1 MLVIKRK
8 RNNGLLAV
16 ITLALLGI
24 CFILSGV
31 LAVTNITV
39 NSGSG
44 LSIGSGAAAA
54 TSCDTTV
61 SLSTQNTFDTSA
73 GIYKLATISVTD
85 VDTTSNYCADK
96 VMYLAIV
103 LNNTAYQASWSLPS
117 SALNNTFIF
126 SQSTSSANNG
136 SYYFAT
142 NTFIAQ
148 DPATLGTFAISIS

>member
-8 RNNGLLAV
+8 RSKGVFAF
-16 ITLALLGI
+16 ITLTLLGI

-31 LAVTNITV
+31 LAVANITV
-39 NSGSG
+39 NNGSG

-54 TSCDTTV
+54 TSCDNTV
-61 SLSTQNTFDTSA
+61 SLSTQNTFDSIS
-73 GIYKLATISVTD
+73 GMYKLATISVTD
-85 VDTTSNYCADK
+85 VDTSSSYCANK

-117 SALNNTFIF
+117 SALNNSFIF

-136 SYYFAT
+136 NNYFAS

>member
-8 RNNGLLAV
+8 RSKGVFAF
-16 ITLALLGI
+16 ITLTLLGI

-31 LAVTNITV
+31 LAVANITV
-39 NSGSG
+39 NNGSG

-61 SLSTQNTFDTSA
+61 SLSTQNTFDASA

-85 VDTTSNYCADK
+85 VDTSSSYCANK

-117 SALNNTFIF
+117 SAINNSFIF
-126 SQSTSSANNG
+126 SQSTSSANDDNN
-136 SYYFAT
+136 YFAS

>member
-1 MLVIKRK
+1 VLVIKRK
-8 RNNGLLAV
+8 RSKGVFAF
-16 ITLALLGI
+16 ITLTLLGI

-31 LAVTNITV
+31 LAVANITV
-39 NSGSG
+39 NNGSG

-85 VDTTSNYCADK
+85 VDTSSSYCANK

-117 SALNNTFIF
+117 SALNNSFIF
-126 SQSTSSANNG
+126 SQSTSSANDGNN
-136 SYYFAT
+136 YFAS

>member
-1 MLVIKRK
+1 MLVIKRRRSK
-8 RNNGLLAV
+8 GVFAV

-31 LAVTNITV
+31 LAVTSITV
-39 NSGSG
+39 NNGSG
-44 LSIGSGAAAA
+44 LSIGSGAAVA
-54 TSCDTTV
+54 TSCDNTV
-61 SLSTQNTFDTSA
+61 SLSTQNTFDSIS
-73 GIYKLATISVTD
+73 GMYKLATISVTD
-85 VDTTSNYCADK
+85 VDTSSSYCANK

-117 SALNNTFIF
+117 SAINNSFIF
-126 SQSTSSANNG
+126 SQSTSSANSGNN
-136 SYYFAT
+136 YFAS

>member
-1 MLVIKRK
+1 VLVIKRK
-8 RNNGLLAV
+8 RNNGLLAA

-44 LSIGSGAAAA
+44 LSIGSGAATA

-61 SLSTQNTFDTSA
+61 SLTTQNTFDATA

-136 SYYFAT
+136 TNYFAT
-142 NTFIAQ
+142 STFIAQ

>member
-8 RNNGLLAV
+8 RSKGVFAF
-16 ITLALLGI
+16 ITLTLLGI

-31 LAVTNITV
+31 LAVANITV
-39 NSGSG
+39 NNGSG

-85 VDTTSNYCADK
+85 VDTSSSYCANK

-117 SALNNTFIF
+117 SAINNSFIF
-126 SQSTSSANNG
+126 SQSTSSADNGNN
-136 SYYFAT
+136 YFAS

>member
-1 MLVIKRK
+1 VLVIKRK
-8 RNNGLLAV
+8 RSKGVFAF
-16 ITLALLGI
+16 ITLTLLGI

-31 LAVTNITV
+31 LAVANITV
-39 NSGSG
+39 NNGSG

-61 SLSTQNTFDTSA
+61 SLTTQNTFDAIA

-85 VDTTSNYCADK
+85 VDTTSNYGADK

-136 SYYFAT
+136 SNYFAT

>member
-1 MLVIKRK
+1 VLVIKRK
-8 RNNGLLAV
+8 RSKGVFAF
-16 ITLALLGI
+16 ITLTLLGI

-31 LAVTNITV
+31 LAVANITV
-39 NSGSG
+39 NNGSG

-61 SLSTQNTFDTSA
+61 SLSTQNTFDASA

-85 VDTTSNYCADK
+85 VDTSSSYCANK

-117 SALNNTFIF
+117 SAINNSFIF
-126 SQSTSSANNG
+126 SQSTSSANDGNN
-136 SYYFAT
+136 YFAS

>member
-8 RNNGLLAV
+8 RSRGVFAF
-16 ITLALLGI
+16 ITLTLLGI

-39 NSGSG
+39 NNGSG

-61 SLSTQNTFDTSA
+61 SLSTQNTFDASA

-85 VDTTSNYCADK
+85 VDTSSSYCANK

-117 SALNNTFIF
+117 SAINNSFIF
-126 SQSTSSANNG
+126 SQSTNSANNG
-136 SYYFAT
+136 NNYFAS

>member
-8 RNNGLLAV
+8 RNNGLLAA

-39 NSGSG
+39 NNGSG
-44 LSIGSGAAAA
+44 LSIGSGAATA

-61 SLSTQNTFDTSA
+61 SLTTQNTFDATA

-136 SYYFAT
+136 TNYFAT

>member
-39 NSGSG
+39 NNGSG

-54 TSCDTTV
+54 TSCDNTV
-61 SLSTQNTFDTSA
+61 SLTTQNTFDATA

-136 SYYFAT
+136 SNYFAT
-142 NTFIAQ
+142 STFIAQ

>member
-1 MLVIKRK
+1 VLVIKRK

-39 NSGSG
+39 NNGSG

-54 TSCDTTV
+54 TSCDNTV
-61 SLSTQNTFDTSA
+61 SLTTQNTFDATA

-136 SYYFAT
+136 SNYFAT
-142 NTFIAQ
+142 STFIAQ

>member
-39 NSGSG
+39 NNGSG
-44 LSIGSGAAAA
+44 LSIGSGAATA

-61 SLSTQNTFDTSA
+61 SLTTQNTFDATA

-126 SQSTSSANNG
+126 SQSTSSAHNG
-136 SYYFAT
+136 SNYFAT

>member
-1 MLVIKRK
+1 
-8 RNNGLLAV
+8 
-16 ITLALLGI
+16 
-24 CFILSGV
+24 
-31 LAVTNITV
+31 
-39 NSGSG
+39 

-54 TSCDTTV
+54 TSCDNTV
-61 SLSTQNTFDTSA
+61 SLTTQNTFDATA

-96 VMYLAIV
+96 IMYLAIV

-136 SYYFAT
+136 TNYFAT

>member
-1 MLVIKRK
+1 VLVIKRK
-8 RNNGLLAV
+8 RSKGVFAF
-16 ITLALLGI
+16 ITLTLLGI

-31 LAVTNITV
+31 LAVANITV
-39 NSGSG
+39 NNGSG

-61 SLSTQNTFDTSA
+61 SLSTQNTFDASA

-85 VDTTSNYCADK
+85 VDTSSSYCANK

-117 SALNNTFIF
+117 SALNNSFIF
-126 SQSTSSANNG
+126 SQSTSSANDGNN
-136 SYYFAT
+136 YFAS

>member
-1 MLVIKRK
+1 VLVIKRK
-8 RNNGLLAV
+8 RNKGVFAF
-16 ITLALLGI
+16 ITLTLLGI

-39 NSGSG
+39 NNGSG

-61 SLSTQNTFDTSA
+61 SLSTQNTFDASA

-85 VDTTSNYCADK
+85 VDTSSSYCANK

-117 SALNNTFIF
+117 SATNNSFIF
-126 SQSTSSANNG
+126 SQSTSAANDGNN
-136 SYYFAT
+136 YFAS

>member
-1 MLVIKRK
+1 VLVIKRRRSK
-8 RNNGLLAV
+8 GVFAV

-39 NSGSG
+39 NNGSG

-54 TSCDTTV
+54 TSCDNTV
-61 SLSTQNTFDTSA
+61 SLSTQNTFDSTS
-73 GIYKLATISVTD
+73 GMYKLATISVTD
-85 VDTTSNYCADK
+85 VDTSSSYCANK

-117 SALNNTFIF
+117 SAINNSFIF
-126 SQSTSSANNG
+126 SQSTSSANSGNN
-136 SYYFAT
+136 YFAS

>member
-1 MLVIKRK
+1 VLVIKRRSYK
-8 RNNGLLAV
+8 GVLAFV
-16 ITLALLGI
+16 TLALLGI

-39 NSGSG
+39 NNGSG

-54 TSCDTTV
+54 TSCDSTV
-61 SLSTQNTFDTSA
+61 SLSTQNTFDATA

-85 VDTTSNYCADK
+85 VDTRASYCANK
-96 VMYLAIV
+96 VMYLAIL

-117 SALNNTFIF
+117 SALNNSFIF
-126 SQSTSSANNG
+126 SQATSAANTG
-136 SYYFAT
+136 TFYYAT
-142 NTFIAQ
+142 ATFTAQ

>member
-1 MLVIKRK
+1 VLVIKRK

-39 NSGSG
+39 NNGSG

-73 GIYKLATISVTD
+73 GIYKLATISVTG
-85 VDTTSNYCADK
+85 VDTSSSYCANK

-117 SALNNTFIF
+117 SALNNSFIF
-126 SQSTSSANNG
+126 SQSTSSANDGNN
-136 SYYFAT
+136 YFAS

>member
-1 MLVIKRK
+1 VLVIKRRRSK
-8 RNNGLLAV
+8 GVFAV

-39 NSGSG
+39 NNGSG

-54 TSCDTTV
+54 TSCDNTV
-61 SLSTQNTFDTSA
+61 SLSTQNTFDSIS
-73 GIYKLATISVTD
+73 GMYKLATISVTD
-85 VDTTSNYCADK
+85 VDTSSSYCANK

-117 SALNNTFIF
+117 SAINNSFIF
-126 SQSTSSANNG
+126 SQSTSSANSGNN
-136 SYYFAT
+136 YFAS

>member
-8 RNNGLLAV
+8 RSKGVFAF
-16 ITLALLGI
+16 ITLTLLGI

-31 LAVTNITV
+31 LAVANITV
-39 NSGSG
+39 NNGSG

-61 SLSTQNTFDTSA
+61 SLSTQNTFDASA

-85 VDTTSNYCADK
+85 VDTSSSYCANK

-117 SALNNTFIF
+117 SALNNSFIF
-126 SQSTSSANNG
+126 SQSTNSANNG
-136 SYYFAT
+136 NKYFAS

>member
-1 MLVIKRK
+1 VLVIKRK
-8 RNNGLLAV
+8 RNNGFLAV

-39 NSGSG
+39 NNGSG

-54 TSCDTTV
+54 TSCDNTV
-61 SLSTQNTFDTSA
+61 SLTTQNTFDATA

-136 SYYFAT
+136 TNYFAT

>member
-1 MLVIKRK
+1 VLVIKRK

-39 NSGSG
+39 NNGSG

-61 SLSTQNTFDTSA
+61 SLTTQNTFDATA

-136 SYYFAT
+136 SNYFAT
-142 NTFIAQ
+142 STFIAQ

>member
-39 NSGSG
+39 NNGSG

-61 SLSTQNTFDTSA
+61 SLSTQNTFDASA

-85 VDTTSNYCADK
+85 VDTSSSYCANK

-117 SALNNTFIF
+117 SAINNSFIF

-136 SYYFAT
+136 TNYFAT

>member
-8 RNNGLLAV
+8 RSKGVFAF
-16 ITLALLGI
+16 ITLTLLGI

-31 LAVTNITV
+31 LAVANITV
-39 NSGSG
+39 NNGSG
-44 LSIGSGAAAA
+44 LSIGSGAATA

-61 SLSTQNTFDTSA
+61 SLSTQNTFDASA

-85 VDTTSNYCADK
+85 VDTSSSYCANK

-117 SALNNTFIF
+117 SALNNSFIF
-126 SQSTSSANNG
+126 SQSTSSANDGNN
-136 SYYFAT
+136 YFAS

>member
-8 RNNGLLAV
+8 RNNGLLAA

-39 NSGSG
+39 NNGSG
-44 LSIGSGAAAA
+44 LSIGSGAATA

-61 SLSTQNTFDTSA
+61 SLTTQNTFDATA

-136 SYYFAT
+136 SNYFAT

>member
-8 RNNGLLAV
+8 RSKGVFAF
-16 ITLALLGI
+16 ITLTLLGI

-31 LAVTNITV
+31 LAVANITV
-39 NSGSG
+39 NNGSG

-85 VDTTSNYCADK
+85 VDTSSSYCANK

-117 SALNNTFIF
+117 SAINNSFIF

-136 SYYFAT
+136 NNYFAS

>member
-39 NSGSG
+39 NNGSG
-44 LSIGSGAAAA
+44 LSIGSGAATA

-61 SLSTQNTFDTSA
+61 SLTTQNTFDAIA

-96 VMYLAIV
+96 IMYLAIV

-136 SYYFAT
+136 SNYFAT
-142 NTFIAQ
+142 STFIAQ

>member
-39 NSGSG
+39 NNGSG

-61 SLSTQNTFDTSA
+61 SLTTQNTFDATA

-96 VMYLAIV
+96 IMYLAIV

-126 SQSTSSANNG
+126 SQSTSSANYPNN
-136 SYYFAT
+136 YFAS

>member
-8 RNNGLLAV
+8 RSKGVFAF
-16 ITLALLGI
+16 ITLTLLGI

-31 LAVTNITV
+31 LAVANITV
-39 NSGSG
+39 NNGSG

-85 VDTTSNYCADK
+85 VDTSSSYCANK

-117 SALNNTFIF
+117 SALNNSFIF
-126 SQSTSSANNG
+126 SQSTSSANDGNN
-136 SYYFAT
+136 YFAS

>member
-8 RNNGLLAV
+8 RSKGVFAF
-16 ITLALLGI
+16 ITLTLLGI

-39 NSGSG
+39 NNGSG

-85 VDTTSNYCADK
+85 VDTSSSYCANK

-117 SALNNTFIF
+117 SAINNSFIF
-126 SQSTSSANNG
+126 SQSTSSANDGNN
-136 SYYFAT
+136 YFAS

>member
-1 MLVIKRK
+1 VLVIKRK
-8 RNNGLLAV
+8 RSKGVFAF
-16 ITLALLGI
+16 ITLTLLGI

-31 LAVTNITV
+31 LAVANITV
-39 NSGSG
+39 NNGSG

-85 VDTTSNYCADK
+85 VDTSSSYCANK

-117 SALNNTFIF
+117 SAINNSFIF
-126 SQSTSSANNG
+126 SQSTSSANDGNN
-136 SYYFAT
+136 YFAS

>member
-1 MLVIKRK
+1 VLVIKRK

-39 NSGSG
+39 NNGSG

-85 VDTTSNYCADK
+85 VDTSSSYCANK

-136 SYYFAT
+136 SNYFAT

>member
-1 MLVIKRK
+1 VLVIKRK

-24 CFILSGV
+24 GFILSGV

-39 NSGSG
+39 NNGSG

-61 SLSTQNTFDTSA
+61 SLTTQNTFDATA

-136 SYYFAT
+136 SNYFAT

>member
-1 MLVIKRK
+1 MIVIKRRRSK
-8 RNNGLLAV
+8 GVFAV

-39 NSGSG
+39 NNGSG

-54 TSCDTTV
+54 TSCDNTV
-61 SLSTQNTFDTSA
+61 SLSTQNTFDSIS
-73 GIYKLATISVTD
+73 GMYKLATISVTD
-85 VDTTSNYCADK
+85 VDTSSSYCANK

-117 SALNNTFIF
+117 SAINNSFIF

-136 SYYFAT
+136 DNYFAS

>member
-8 RNNGLLAV
+8 RSKGVFAFV
-16 ITLALLGI
+16 TLTLLGI

-31 LAVTNITV
+31 LAVANITV
-39 NSGSG
+39 NNGSG

-61 SLSTQNTFDTSA
+61 SLSTQNTFDASA

-85 VDTTSNYCADK
+85 VDTSSSYCANK

-117 SALNNTFIF
+117 SAINNSFIF

-136 SYYFAT
+136 NNYFAS

>member
-1 MLVIKRK
+1 MLVIKRE

-39 NSGSG
+39 NNGSG

-54 TSCDTTV
+54 TSCDNTV
-61 SLSTQNTFDTSA
+61 SLTTQNTFDATA
-73 GIYKLATISVTD
+73 GIYKLSTISVTD

-136 SYYFAT
+136 SNYFAT

-148 DPATLGTFAISIS
+148 DPVTLGTFAISIS